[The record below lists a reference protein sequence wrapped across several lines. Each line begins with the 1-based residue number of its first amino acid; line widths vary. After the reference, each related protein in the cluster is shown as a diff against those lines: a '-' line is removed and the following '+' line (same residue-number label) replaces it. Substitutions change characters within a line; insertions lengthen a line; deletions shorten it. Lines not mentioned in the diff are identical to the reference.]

1 MRGFVS
7 SAPGKLVLSG
17 EYAVLEGAPALVTA
31 IDRRARIRFE
41 QSGTGPLLLSAEP
54 LGLKAFPILED
65 HRFKEDALGDVR
77 ARLVTETLALIFEAL
92 PLAREAMKSGHLSI
106 DTTEMSLSHGGAKLG
121 VGSSAAVA
129 AALVGGIG
137 SLIEVQP
144 MKAQRVF
151 ELAHGAHLRFQHGR
165 GSGIDVAASSFGGV
179 LSFCRPAESA
189 MPTCTPRAWPRA
201 LKWTVV
207 GTGVAASTS
216 EFLTKLRTWKDE
228 DHNKYNGLMGELERL
243 SREAVSTTPLDW
255 VDWSLRWCE
264 ILERLGNSIGAP
276 IMSEQHLNFR
286 DFAQD
291 NGLGYKPS
299 GAGGGDAGFFV
310 VPENRSLDEVGT
322 LLNARNIHML
332 PLSPDA
338 SGVTIE
344 SLESSESQ
352 G

>member
-1 MRGFVS
+1 
-7 SAPGKLVLSG
+7 
-17 EYAVLEGAPALVTA
+17 
-31 IDRRARIRFE
+31 
-41 QSGTGPLLLSAEP
+41 
-54 LGLKAFPILED
+54 
-65 HRFKEDALGDVR
+65 
-77 ARLVTETLALIFEAL
+77 
-92 PLAREAMKSGHLSI
+92 
-106 DTTEMSLSHGGAKLG
+106 
-121 VGSSAAVA
+121 
-129 AALVGGIG
+129 
-137 SLIEVQP
+137 
-144 MKAQRVF
+144 
-151 ELAHGAHLRFQHGR
+151 
-165 GSGIDVAASSFGGV
+165 
-179 LSFCRPAESA
+179 

-228 DHNKYNGLMGELERL
+228 DHNKYNRLMGELERL